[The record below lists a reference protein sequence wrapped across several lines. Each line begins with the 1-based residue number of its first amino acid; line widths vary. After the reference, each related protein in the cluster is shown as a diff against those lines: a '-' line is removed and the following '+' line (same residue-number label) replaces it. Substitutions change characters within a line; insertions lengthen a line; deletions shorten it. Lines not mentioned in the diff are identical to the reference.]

1 MRTADTLLLC
11 ILGAILIAFLYSYIY
26 WSIHASPV
34 GDVDGRA
41 PEKWTPLA
49 PIRRQRE
56 WLFGAHHAV
65 HFGSV
70 DEAFYHRPNPWVLDL
85 IFILV
90 GVAFFIY
97 MNVDLNVS
105 EQLTTFPK
113 WDSVSY
119 TLNGVFHPD
128 WDFFWGLGFYRF
140 NESVVYEI
148 FQTFGIA
155 FVSTLAASVLALPF
169 GLLAS
174 HKLFGKYAWF
184 SEIFLILIRT
194 FPELL
199 LAIMMVAFSGI
210 NAVTGIV
217 ALAFHSIG
225 MIGKLYAEQIDEINM
240 EPLEALSAAGATSWQ
255 KVHLGVI
262 PQIRASLYSVALYR
276 FDINIR
282 TATILGVVVGADCG
296 IGYSISVNLDAQKW
310 NLLGSCIFGVVIL
323 IIIIDLFSAWLRK
336 KLV

>member
-1 MRTADTLLLC
+1 MRAADILVLC
-11 ILGAILIAFLYSYIY
+11 ILGALGIAFLYSYIY
-26 WSIHASPV
+26 WSFHASPLA
-34 GDVDGRA
+34 DVDGSKPA
-41 PEKWTPLA
+41 HWTPLA
-49 PIRRQRE
+49 PLKRQNE
-56 WLFGAHHAV
+56 WLFGAKRAV

-70 DEAFYHRPNPWVLDL
+70 DSAFYHRPKAWVLDV
-85 IFILV
+85 IFILI
-90 GVAFFIY
+90 GIALFFY
-97 MNVDLNVS
+97 MNIDLNVA

-113 WDSVSY
+113 WESVSF
-119 TLNGVFHPD
+119 TLSGVFSPN
-128 WDFFWGLGFYRF
+128 WDYFWGTGFYHF
-140 NESVVYEI
+140 NESVVFEI
-148 FQTFGIA
+148 MQTFGIA
-155 FVSTLAASVLALPF
+155 FVATLIASILALPF

-217 ALAFHSIG
+217 ALALHSIG

-262 PQIRASLYSVALYR
+262 PQARASLYSVALYR

-282 TATILGVVVGADCG
+282 TATILGVVVGGDCG
-296 IGYSISVNLDAQKW
+296 IGYSLSVNLDAQKW
-310 NLLGSCIFGVVIL
+310 NLLGSCILGVVIL
-323 IIIIDLFSAWLRK
+323 VVLIDLFSAWIRK